1 MKELKEC
8 PICGG
13 VINHESDARASEMFD
28 GYDEGDDALVSF
40 YRCTQCGR
48 EIEITDPSESERETD
63 YKDYWQ

>member
-13 VINHESDARASEMFD
+13 VINHESDALASEMFD

-48 EIEITDPSESERETD
+48 EIEITDPS
-63 YKDYWQ
+63 